1 MTPKTLYD
9 LPTPSLVLDRA
20 KLARNIRR
28 MEEACARNGV
38 TLRPHLKTAKSIDVA
53 RMVLNEQTQGIAVST
68 LCEAEYFAGHG
79 IRDIQ
84 YAVCI
89 TPDKLERVAA
99 IQAGGA
105 KVALITDN
113 AGVARAIAEANGK
126 IDTTFH
132 VQIEVDCGENR
143 TGVLPDSDQVTE
155 IARILDAAP
164 NVDFD
169 GVMTHAGHSYA
180 CRSLAEI
187 EALAETER
195 LAAVTAAEAVRALG
209 IECRT
214 VSVGSTP
221 TALHARNLDGITE
234 TRAGVYMFGDV
245 FQAQILSCTLDDL
258 AVSVLTDV
266 SSHRPDLNHLT
277 VDAGALALSKDRST
291 EKVANDVGFGLVGD
305 VDGKVIVPQLIVERV
320 YQEHGLVPMCEG
332 QRLED
337 YPIGR
342 RLRIYP
348 NHVCMTVAMYD
359 RYYVVDSDEGNG
371 TDIVAVWSRV
381 NGW

>member
-1 MTPKTLYD
+1 MTPKTLFD

-28 MEEACARNGV
+28 MAAACARNGIA
-38 TLRPHLKTAKSIDVA
+38 LRPHLKTAKSIDVA
-53 RMVLNEQTQGIAVST
+53 HMVLDEQTQGIAVST
-68 LCEAEYFAGHG
+68 LCEAAYFAGQG

-89 TPDKLERVAA
+89 TPDKLARVAA

-105 KVALITDN
+105 KIALITDSVE
-113 AGVARAIAEANGK
+113 VARAIADMNGV
-126 IDTTFH
+126 IDAVFH

-143 TGVLPDSDQVTE
+143 TGVLPHSDQVGE

-164 NVDFD
+164 NIAFD

-209 IECRT
+209 IECNT

-221 TALHARNLDGITE
+221 TALYARNLDGITE

-245 FQAQILSCTLDDL
+245 FQAQIGSCTLDDL

-266 SSHRPDLNHLT
+266 SSHRPDLGHLT

-305 VDGKVIVPQLIVERV
+305 VAGRVIAPQMIVERV
-320 YQEHGLVPMCEG
+320 FQEHGLVHMPEG
-332 QRLED
+332 QRLQD
-337 YPIGR
+337 YPIGH
-342 RLRIYP
+342 RLRVYP
-348 NHVCMTVAMYD
+348 NHVCMTAAMYD
-359 RYYVVDSDEGNG
+359 RYHVVDSESGNG